1 MKSPDRY
8 PVFLSLLTGVVMAML
23 YIIHH
28 RYFTFTPAY
37 TWWLLPLAFYVIS
50 LAGHTLLARAM
61 RGKPDQFMVYFLLA
75 TTVKMLLY
83 LGLLLIWFF
92 LAGKTIPGPFI
103 GAFALLYLSVT
114 VLDLGNLLKKRN
126 RDL

>member
-1 MKSPDRY
+1 MKSHDRY
-8 PVFLSLLTGVVMAML
+8 PFFLSLLTGVVVVML
-23 YIIHH
+23 YIVQH
-28 RYFTFTPAY
+28 RFFTFTPAF

-50 LAGHTLLARAM
+50 LAGHALLARAM

-92 LAGKTIPGPFI
+92 IAGQTIPGPFI

-114 VLDLGNLLKKRN
+114 ALDLGSLLKKRSKT
-126 RDL
+126 

>member
-1 MKSPDRY
+1 MKSSDKY
-8 PVFLSLLTGVVMAML
+8 PLFLSMLTGVVMAIL
-23 YIIHH
+23 CLVHH
-28 RYFTFTPAY
+28 RFFSFTPAY

-50 LAGHTLLARAM
+50 LAGHALLARAM
-61 RGKPDQFMVYFLLA
+61 RGKPDQFTVYFLLA

-92 LAGKTIPGPFI
+92 LAGQTIPGPFV

-114 VLDLGNLLKKRN
+114 ALDLGNLLKKRT
-126 RDL
+126 RT